1 MIVSCDKTK
10 LSDILSHSQICDA
23 VPHLMMA
30 YISINTWQ
38 IENPIRNAL
47 NIPNLPNIPDNNLH
61 TEQYG
66 LLPLGD
72 HKAYG
77 NLFFV
82 AIFQHDNR

>member
-1 MIVSCDKTK
+1 M
-10 LSDILSHSQICDA
+10 SHSQICDA
-23 VPHLMMA
+23 IPHLMMA

-82 AIFQHDNR
+82 AVFQHDNR